1 MKTFTHT
8 LKNPARIALSVVAL
22 TTAFA
27 AGARAGELPQ
37 VHVNY
42 SGLDLNTPS
51 GAATLYQRI
60 RNAAD
65 EVCAVSGS
73 RELAR
78 IAHERACV
86 DHAIAEA
93 VAAVNNPLLTG
104 LYEVKTGATPASRL
118 AAAR

>member
-1 MKTFTHT
+1 MKTFTHS

-22 TTAFA
+22 TAAFA

-37 VHVNY
+37 VHVKY
-42 SGLDLNTPS
+42 SGLDLDTPA

-60 RNAAD
+60 RLAAD

-78 IAHERACV
+78 IAHEKACA
-86 DHAIAEA
+86 DRAIAEA
-93 VAAVNNPLLTG
+93 VAAVNNPRVTR
-104 LYEVKTGATPASRL
+104 LYEVKMGVTPALRL